1 MGIGEK
7 GGMGVIL
14 APMIN
19 LIRIDT
25 YETSAVDQRQINQ
38 SKIEESVV
46 DKIQKVD
53 EENEQMD
60 EAHEPADKKE
70 S

>member
-19 LIRIDT
+19 LIRHET
-25 YETSAVDQRQINQ
+25 YDASAVDQRQINQ

-53 EENEQMD
+53 EENEQVD
-60 EAHEPADKKE
+60 EAH
-70 S
+70 